1 MTRYARCVRKSEW
14 NALVAP
20 WHDIIPYNSSFCNH
34 AQYSYILNCIDIK
47 VPDRLIF
54 NALRDMN
61 NKIIINNN
69 NMPNPMT
76 ERERKKGWDGEMRK
90 ITGKI
95 AWTLRNCSEIDDK
108 RKKMSQEINLYMYSL
123 MPNTRCDLH
132 LLYGIVI
139 FPHTRSLSLFFSH
152 KFSFSVIYVLLLLSL
167 I

>member
-1 MTRYARCVRKSEW
+1 
-14 NALVAP
+14 
-20 WHDIIPYNSSFCNH
+20 
-34 AQYSYILNCIDIK
+34 
-47 VPDRLIF
+47 
-54 NALRDMN
+54 
-61 NKIIINNN
+61 
-69 NMPNPMT
+69 MT

-139 FPHTRSLSLFFSH
+139 FPHTLSLSFSH
-152 KFSFSVIYVLLLLSL
+152 INSLSPL
-167 I
+167 YMYYYYYH